1 MNAPA
6 THPALTALESEL
18 VALEAVHAALEEE
31 YSALVDSQAERLEN
45 AVADKARLLDA
56 LVERRRERESLTG
69 TGSLRD
75 YVSQQM
81 AGNTALLTTATTL
94 IDKLQAIGD
103 ECKKINVRNGQLIG
117 GLREMT
123 SGALGIL
130 RGEPVVTLYGQSG
143 DSACDLGSRSL
154 GTA

>member
-1 MNAPA
+1 MSSPE
-6 THPALTALESEL
+6 LVALENEL
-18 VALEAVHAALEEE
+18 SALEAVHAALEQE
-31 YSALVDSQAERLEN
+31 YSALVDSQAERLEI
-45 AVADKARLLDA
+45 AVAEKARLLDT
-56 LVERRRERESLTG
+56 LVERRRARELLTG
-69 TGSLRD
+69 TGSLREH
-75 YVSQQM
+75 VNLKM
-81 AGNTALLTTATTL
+81 AGNPAATALV
-94 IDKLQAIGD
+94 DKLQAIGE